1 MTPETTTKVLVVS
14 GEPIGET
21 RAGPAVRA
29 LAIASE
35 VSRVATVHLLSSAV
49 LVSVESSGHT
59 VYSRRDV
66 KEQVAWADVIVFQ
79 GYFLTEFPWVT
90 KQGKILV
97 ADLYAPF
104 HLEHLLDIG
113 ETHSSSDLADYSQTV
128 ASVNWQLKHADFF
141 LCASEKQR
149 DFWLGQLVSM
159 GRINPKN
166 LGTGAGFRH
175 LIDVAPFGIDA
186 PIRDQ
191 IELKLRH
198 QINAKPDDKVLIWG
212 GGIYEWFDP
221 QSLIRA
227 MAILKIQLPEVKLFF
242 LAVHHPNQNISVS
255 PIVEES
261 VALAQELGILEKNVF
276 FNQNWV
282 PFEERVAYFADAD
295 IGISTHGDHIESR
308 FSFRTRMLD
317 YIWAGLPIVAS
328 EGDAFAELIEHRS
341 LGKVVESGNPEAIA
355 QAIEDLLFTPGLIE
369 TTKENVKAVRAEF
382 AWDVTLAPLVA
393 FCAKPQKAADSQSNW
408 NGVTQQPPRPRPRW
422 QTAKKLIADGGVIA
436 LFRKLVHRRQG

>member
-35 VSRVATVHLLSSAV
+35 VARVATVHLLSSAV
-49 LVSVESSGHT
+49 HESRESSGFT
-59 VYSRRDV
+59 VYSRRDIRD
-66 KEQVAWADVIVFQ
+66 QVAWADVIVFQ

-90 KQGKILV
+90 KLGKILV

-104 HLEHLLDIG
+104 HLEHLLEIG
-113 ETHSSSDLADYSQTV
+113 ESHSPAELADYSQTV

-149 DFWLGQLVSM
+149 DFWLGQLASM
-159 GRINPKN
+159 GRINPEN
-166 LGTGAGFRH
+166 LVAGADFRQ
-175 LIDVAPFGIDA
+175 LIDVAPFGVDA
-186 PIRDQ
+186 PMSNH
-191 IELKLRH
+191 IERKLRH
-198 QINAKPDDKVLIWG
+198 QINAEPDDKILIWG

-221 QSLIRA
+221 LNLIRA
-227 MAILKIQLPEVKLFF
+227 MAILNIQRPEVKLFF
-242 LAVHHPNQNISVS
+242 LAVHHPNQNVSVS

-261 VALAQELGILEKNVF
+261 VALSQELSLLDKNVF

-282 PFEERVAYFADAD
+282 PFEEREAYFADAD

-328 EGDAFAELIEHRS
+328 QGDAFAELIEERS
-341 LGKVVESGNPEAIA
+341 LGKVVEFGNPKAIA
-355 QAIEDLLFTPGLIE
+355 QAIEDLLFTPGLLE
-369 TTKENVKAVRAEF
+369 ATNKNVKGVQAEF

-393 FCAKPQKAADSQSNW
+393 FCAEPHKAADSKSNW
-408 NGVTQQPPRPRPRW
+408 NAVTQQPSRPRPRW

-436 LFRKLVHRRQG
+436 LLHKLVHRRQG